1 MYFGLSSGGIVKER
15 PSKGKFCR
23 TKEEYLID
31 RKRGFYDEA
40 QETMPPEERE
50 AFRRVILRDTV
61 KHAYENAPATRKKM
75 DEAGVKPSEVCDV
88 ADLSRIPITRKAD
101 LKTIQ
106 KAELPFGGL
115 AAVPPRAMRRI
126 YVSPGPTYDPEGREE
141 SHWRWEK
148 AFVAAGFRPGDIVQN
163 TFMYHFSPAGL
174 MFDEALIRIGC
185 TVIPAGVG
193 NTEMQVQVMR
203 DLCVTGYVGT
213 PSFLMTVLEKAKEMG
228 ITPGNGFCLQ
238 VALVAAEMLP
248 EALRKTFQEEF
259 GIQVRQ
265 AYGTADVGSLG
276 YECYEAR
283 GMHIPDEILLELVD
297 PGTGEAVGPGK
308 IGEVVVTLPNTTYPL
323 VRFGTGDLSVFT
335 DEPCPCGRSSSRL
348 VRIIGRIDQVT
359 KMKGMFVHPEQV
371 EQIEKKIP
379 EVELLQL
386 VITRVGHEDKM
397 TIKTV
402 LKGTASPSD
411 ALGTRISEVAREVTR
426 LRGEVVFIDGADL
439 SGEDK
444 KIVDRRKWE

>member
-1 MYFGLSSGGIVKER
+1 M
-15 PSKGKFCR
+15 
-23 TKEEYLID
+23 ID

-40 QETMPPEERE
+40 QETMPPGERE
-50 AFRRVILRDTV
+50 AFRRSILCDAV
-61 KHAYENAPATRKKM
+61 KHAYENAPATRRKM
-75 DEAGVKPSEVCDV
+75 DEAGIRPSEVHDIQ
-88 ADLSRIPITRKAD
+88 DLARIPVTRKAD
-101 LKTIQ
+101 LKAIQ

-193 NTEMQVQVMR
+193 NTEMQAQVMR

-213 PSFLMTVLEKAKEMG
+213 PSFLMTVLEKGKEMG
-228 ITPGNGFCLQ
+228 ITPGDGLCLQ

-248 EALRKTFQEEF
+248 ETLRRTFQEEF

-265 AYGTADVGSLG
+265 AYGTADAGSLG
-276 YECYEAR
+276 YECYEAK

-297 PGTGEAVGPGK
+297 PATGESVGPGK
-308 IGEVVVTLPNTTYPL
+308 IGEVVVTLPNATYPL
-323 VRFGTGDLSVFT
+323 VRFGTGDLSLFT

-348 VRIIGRIDQVT
+348 VRIVGRIDQVT
-359 KMKGMFVHPEQV
+359 KVKGMFVHPEQV
-371 EQIEKKIP
+371 GQIEKKIP
-379 EVELLQL
+379 EVESLRL
-386 VITRVGHEDKM
+386 VITRVGHEDQM
-397 TIKTV
+397 TIEAA
-402 LKGTASPSD
+402 LKSAATHSD
-411 ALGTRISEVAREVTR
+411 EIATRISEVAREVTR
-426 LRGEVVFIDGADL
+426 LRGEVVFVDGADPA
-439 SGEDK
+439 GEER
-444 KIVDRRKWE
+444 KIVDKRKWE

>member
-1 MYFGLSSGGIVKER
+1 M
-15 PSKGKFCR
+15 
-23 TKEEYLID
+23 ID

-50 AFRRVILRDTV
+50 AFRRTILRNAV
-61 KHAYENAPATRKKM
+61 KHAYENAPATRRKM
-75 DEAGVKPSEVCDV
+75 DEAGVKPSEVNGI
-88 ADLSRIPITRKAD
+88 ADLARIPVTRKAD
-101 LKTIQ
+101 LKSIQ

-115 AAVPPRAMRRI
+115 AAAPPRAMRRI

-193 NTEMQVQVMR
+193 NTEMQAQVMR

-213 PSFLMTVLEKAKEMG
+213 PSFLMTVLEKGKEMG
-228 ITPGNGFCLQ
+228 ITPGNGLRLQ

-248 EALRKTFQEEF
+248 ETLRRTFQEEF

-265 AYGTADVGSLG
+265 AYGTADAGSLG
-276 YECYEAR
+276 YECHEAK

-297 PGTGEAVGPGK
+297 PATGEPVGPGK
-308 IGEVVVTLPNTTYPL
+308 IGEVVVTLPNATYPL
-323 VRFGTGDLSVFT
+323 VRFGTGDLSLFT
-335 DEPCPCGRSSSRL
+335 NEPCPCGRSSSRL
-348 VRIIGRIDQVT
+348 VRIVGRIDQVT
-359 KMKGMFVHPEQV
+359 KVKGMFVHPEQV
-371 EQIEKKIP
+371 QQIEKKVP
-379 EVELLQL
+379 EVESLQL
-386 VITRVGHEDKM
+386 VITRVGHEDQM
-397 TIKTV
+397 TIQAT
-402 LKGTASPSD
+402 LKSTASHSD
-411 ALGTRISEVAREVTR
+411 ELGTRISEVAREITR
-426 LRGEVVFIDGADL
+426 LRGEVVFVDRADL
-439 SGEDK
+439 EDEK
-444 KIVDRRKWE
+444 RKIIDKRKWE